1 MIRVKLPWN
10 LGEPLSHYPTKSS
23 YDNPKKEVVD
33 SSESDVGFH
42 VMGT

>member
-1 MIRVKLPWN
+1 MIRVKLPWK
-10 LGEPLSHYPTKSS
+10 LGDLFLHYPTKSS
-23 YDNPKKEVVD
+23 YGNPRKEVVD